1 MCIYFDAQV
10 TRQCLEDGAE
20 EVQDKLKMNFC
31 DWFKP
36 SSSAFDPVMAAQE
49 NRAKGELAALFGDEQ
64 SEKPDSDQATQDAE
78 DLFK

>member
-10 TRQCLEDGAE
+10 PRQCLEDGAE

-36 SSSAFDPVMAAQE
+36 SSSAFDPMMADQE
-49 NRAKGELAALFGDEQ
+49 SRAKDELATLFGDGQRE
-64 SEKPDSDQATQDAE
+64 EPGSDTAIKDAE